1 VLPAEVSALLAG
13 EPEDGAWEPV
23 AHLLTVDDDGFAR
36 VCLLSRAELAAGED
50 TVSCV
55 VRARHTI
62 ANLRRTRQGL
72 LVVAGGEAAYYVRLR
87 VLATLE
93 EAAGGR
99 LAVALAVVAAEHDT
113 LGVPLR
119 PMTFRASAAL
129 RSDEQWDGNR
139 ALLGRVAAMAADDDT
154 E

>member
-1 VLPAEVSALLAG
+1 M
-13 EPEDGAWEPV
+13 
-23 AHLLTVDDDGFAR
+23 DDDGFPR
-36 VCLLSRAELAAGED
+36 VCLLSRAELAAGERAAGED

-62 ANLRRTRQGL
+62 ANLRRTGQGL

-87 VLATLE
+87 VLATLA

-99 LAVALAVVAAEHDT
+99 LAAAFAVIAAEQDT

-119 PMTFRASAAL
+119 PMAFRASAAL
-129 RSDEQWDGNR
+129 RSYERWDENR
-139 ALLGRVAAMAADDDT
+139 ALLERVAAVAAGDDT